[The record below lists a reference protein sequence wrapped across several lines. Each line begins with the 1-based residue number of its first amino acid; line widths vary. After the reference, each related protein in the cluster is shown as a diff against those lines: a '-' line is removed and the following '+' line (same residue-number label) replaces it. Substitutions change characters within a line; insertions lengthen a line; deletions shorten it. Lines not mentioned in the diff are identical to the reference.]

1 MNHRQTVFYPVSLP
15 LQRRALPLSLAGM
28 VLAAVCAMTATG
40 AHAEAFPTKPVRV
53 VVGFAAG
60 GSTDKL
66 ARVLSQRMG
75 ELLGQSVVVENR
87 PGAAGN
93 LAAEVVASAP
103 ADGYTLFMT
112 TLSSQAINPH
122 IYSKLR
128 FDPVKSFEPV
138 TLVAKYPLLLVVP
151 PQLKIH
157 SVQEL
162 VSYVKKQEGPSFF
175 SSAGNGSPAHL
186 AGEMFKA
193 RTGANLQHVP
203 YKGGSP
209 ALLAVMS
216 NEAQLAFETIP
227 SAIGQAKGGKLKAL
241 AVTSDKRSP
250 AAPDLPTLQEA
261 GLSNFVVTSWAGLV
275 APAGTPREIVDKLNK
290 ATVQA
295 METPAVRQALI
306 ADGAEPAGGSPGDF
320 ARFMAREFQ
329 SWGDVVRTA
338 KVSLE

>member
-1 MNHRQTVFYPVSLP
+1 MKNPTHPSQPHVYQP
-15 LQRRALPLSLAGM
+15 LFGCLLL
-28 VLAAVCAMTATG
+28 LAAFST
-40 AHAEAFPTKPVRV
+40 HAQPNYPSKPVRI
-53 VVGFAAG
+53 VVGFAPG

-66 ARVLSQRMG
+66 ARVLSKRME

-128 FDPVKSFEPV
+128 FDPVKSFEPIS
-138 TLVAKYPLLLVVP
+138 LVAKYPLLLVVA
-151 PQLKIH
+151 PQIKVN
-157 SVQEL
+157 SVPEL
-162 VSYVKKQEGPSFF
+162 IAYVKKSGQQSFF

-193 RTGANLQHVP
+193 RTGGNLQHVP

-227 SAIGQAKGGKLKAL
+227 SAIGQTKGGKLKPL
-241 AVTSDKRSP
+241 AVSSSARST
-250 AAPDLPTLQEA
+250 AAPSYRPC
-261 GLSNFVVTSWAGLV
+261 W
-275 APAGTPREIVDKLNK
+275 RK
-290 ATVQA
+290 AF
-295 METPAVRQALI
+295 RN
-306 ADGAEPAGGSPGDF
+306 S
-320 ARFMAREFQ
+320 
-329 SWGDVVRTA
+329 S
-338 KVSLE
+338 

>member
-1 MNHRQTVFYPVSLP
+1 MKNP
-15 LQRRALPLSLAGM
+15 LHPSHSRSFKPLFGTLLM
-28 VLAAVCAMTATG
+28 LAAFSGQAQAQG
-40 AHAEAFPTKPVRV
+40 FPSKPVRI

-66 ARVLSQRMG
+66 ARVMSKRMG

-93 LAAEVVASAP
+93 LAAEVVAGAP

-128 FDPVKSFEPV
+128 FDPVKSFEPIS
-138 TLVAKYPLLLVVP
+138 LVAKYPLLLVVA
-151 PQLKIH
+151 PQLKVN

-162 VSYVKKQEGPSFF
+162 IAYVKKSDQQSFF
-175 SSAGNGSPAHL
+175 SSAGSGSPAHL

-209 ALLAVMS
+209 ALLAVMA
-216 NEAQLAFETIP
+216 NEAQFAFETIP
-227 SAIGQAKGGKLKAL
+227 SAIGQTKGGKLKPL
-241 AVTSDKRSP
+241 AVSSSARST
-250 AAPDLPTLQEA
+250 AAPELPTLQEE
-261 GLSNFVVTSWAGLV
+261 GLSQFVVTSWAGLV
-275 APAGTPREIVDKLNK
+275 APAGTPRDVLEKLNQ
-290 ATVQA
+290 ATQQTLA
-295 METPAVRQALI
+295 TPAVNAALV
-306 ADGAEPAGGSPGDF
+306 ADGAEPAGGSSAEF
-320 ARFMAREFQ
+320 ARFLSQEFKT
-329 SWGDVVRTA
+329 WGDVVRSA
-338 KVSLE
+338 QVKLD

>member
-1 MNHRQTVFYPVSLP
+1 MKSP
-15 LQRRALPLSLAGM
+15 LHPSHSRSFKPLFGTLLM
-28 VLAAVCAMTATG
+28 LAAFSGQAQTQG
-40 AHAEAFPTKPVRV
+40 FPSKPVRI

-66 ARVLSQRMG
+66 ARVMSKRMG

-93 LAAEVVASAP
+93 LAAEVVAGAP

-128 FDPVKSFEPV
+128 FDPVKSFEPIS
-138 TLVAKYPLLLVVP
+138 LVAKYPLLLVVA
-151 PQLKIH
+151 PQLKVN

-162 VSYVKKQEGPSFF
+162 IAYVKKSDQQSFF
-175 SSAGNGSPAHL
+175 SSAGSGSPAHL

-209 ALLAVMS
+209 ALLAVMA
-216 NEAQLAFETIP
+216 NEAQFAFETIP
-227 SAIGQAKGGKLKAL
+227 SAIGQTKGGKLKPL
-241 AVTSDKRSP
+241 AVSSSARST
-250 AAPDLPTLQEA
+250 AAPELPTLQEE
-261 GLSNFVVTSWAGLV
+261 GLSQFVVTSWAGLV
-275 APAGTPREIVDKLNK
+275 APAGTPRDVLEKLNQ
-290 ATVQA
+290 ATQQTLA
-295 METPAVRQALI
+295 TPAVNAALV
-306 ADGAEPAGGSPGDF
+306 ADGAEPAGGSSAEF
-320 ARFMAREFQ
+320 ARFLSQEFKT
-329 SWGDVVRTA
+329 WGDVVRSA
-338 KVSLE
+338 QVKLD

>member
-1 MNHRQTVFYPVSLP
+1 MKNP
-15 LQRRALPLSLAGM
+15 LHPSHSRSFKPLFGTLLM
-28 VLAAVCAMTATG
+28 LAAFSGQAQTQG
-40 AHAEAFPTKPVRV
+40 FPSKPVRI

-66 ARVLSQRMG
+66 ARVMSKRMG

-93 LAAEVVASAP
+93 LAAEVVAGAP

-128 FDPVKSFEPV
+128 FDPVKSFEPIS
-138 TLVAKYPLLLVVP
+138 LVAKYPLLLVVA
-151 PQLKIH
+151 PQLKVN

-162 VSYVKKQEGPSFF
+162 IAYVKKSDQQSFF
-175 SSAGNGSPAHL
+175 SSAGSGSPAHL

-209 ALLAVMS
+209 ALLAVMA
-216 NEAQLAFETIP
+216 NEAQFAFETIP
-227 SAIGQAKGGKLKAL
+227 SAIGQTKGGKLKPL
-241 AVTSDKRSP
+241 AVSSSARST
-250 AAPDLPTLQEA
+250 AAPELPTLQEE
-261 GLSNFVVTSWAGLV
+261 GLSQFVVTSWAGLV
-275 APAGTPREIVDKLNK
+275 APAGTPRDVLEKLNQ
-290 ATVQA
+290 ATQQTLA
-295 METPAVRQALI
+295 TPAVNAALV
-306 ADGAEPAGGSPGDF
+306 ADGAEPAGGSSAEF
-320 ARFMAREFQ
+320 ARFLSQEFKT
-329 SWGDVVRTA
+329 WGDVVRSA
-338 KVSLE
+338 QVKLD

>member
-1 MNHRQTVFYPVSLP
+1 MKSP
-15 LQRRALPLSLAGM
+15 LHPSHSRSFKPLFGTLLM
-28 VLAAVCAMTATG
+28 LAAFSGQAQAQG
-40 AHAEAFPTKPVRV
+40 FPSKPVRI

-66 ARVLSQRMG
+66 ARVMSKRMG

-93 LAAEVVASAP
+93 LAAEVVAGAP

-128 FDPVKSFEPV
+128 FDPVKSFEPIS
-138 TLVAKYPLLLVVP
+138 LVAKYPLLLVVA
-151 PQLKIH
+151 PQLKVN

-162 VSYVKKQEGPSFF
+162 IAYVKKSDQQSFF
-175 SSAGNGSPAHL
+175 SSAGSGSPAHL

-209 ALLAVMS
+209 ALLAVMA
-216 NEAQLAFETIP
+216 NEAQFAFETIP
-227 SAIGQAKGGKLKAL
+227 SAIGQTKGGKLKPL
-241 AVTSDKRSP
+241 AVSSSARST
-250 AAPDLPTLQEA
+250 AAPELPTLQEE
-261 GLSNFVVTSWAGLV
+261 GLSQFVVTSWAGLV
-275 APAGTPREIVDKLNK
+275 APAGTPRDVLEKLNQ
-290 ATVQA
+290 ATQQTLA
-295 METPAVRQALI
+295 TPAVNAALV
-306 ADGAEPAGGSPGDF
+306 ADGAEPAGGSSAEF
-320 ARFMAREFQ
+320 ARFLSQEFK
-329 SWGDVVRTA
+329 SWGDVVRSA
-338 KVSLE
+338 QVKLD